1 MLTKYPLKKL
11 ALGSTS
17 PLKVEAVQRA
27 LALIHMADTEVIPI
41 DAPSNVDAQPI
52 GPDVAALGAENRAR
66 QALARTY
73 GDDDTNYGVGIENG
87 LELRRGVWLDVA
99 TVAVVTFNAPGGQLV
114 ALATSVGLPI
124 PSEYVEQAIRRGIR
138 DTTAGFMYAKA
149 TGGSANDWHTELTKG
164 RFSRVRQM
172 TEAVY
177 AALIQLAED

>member
-1 MLTKYPLKKL
+1 MLTKYTLKKL

-17 PLKVEAVQRA
+17 PLKVDAVQRA

-41 DAPSNVDAQPI
+41 DAPSNVDAQPL
-52 GPDVAALGAENRAR
+52 GPDVAALGAESRAR
-66 QALARTY
+66 QALVRTGKDVHY
-73 GDDDTNYGVGIENG
+73 GLGIENG
-87 LELRRGVWLDVA
+87 MELRRGVWLDVA
-99 TVAVVTFNAPGGQLV
+99 TVAIVTFQSPS
-114 ALATSVGLPI
+114 LAAISTSVGLPI
-124 PSEYVEQAIRRGIR
+124 PSEYVEHAIRRGIR

-149 TGGSANDWHTELTKG
+149 TGGSSNDWHTELTKG